1 MGDQYMNLKDLMN
14 TQQLSAYTGMS
25 TSFFEKGRIYGYGP
39 AFIRIGGRCF
49 YRRSDVDAWL
59 QSHRHDPEGR

>member
-1 MGDQYMNLKDLMN
+1 MQNSNEKLLTTKELP
-14 TQQLSAYTGMS
+14 QLTGLS
-25 TSFFEKGRIYGYGP
+25 ESFFEKGRIYGYGP

-49 YRRSDVDAWL
+49 YRRSDVDAWM

>member
-1 MGDQYMNLKDLMN
+1 MQNSDEKLLTTKELP
-14 TQQLSAYTGMS
+14 QLTGLS
-25 TSFFEKGRIYGYGP
+25 ESFFEKGRIYGYGP
-39 AFIRIGGRCF
+39 AFLRLRGRCR